1 MSDLLEIVAFAMW
14 KAEADRAAP
23 NVGKHRTLEGF
34 ASASPAERDRWLG
47 LAEVAVMHALSE
59 AAVAEERARHAEIVA
74 RLEAKIRYYE
84 RRENWRARE
93 TN

>member
-1 MSDLLEIVAFAMW
+1 MTDLVEIVAFAMW

-47 LAEVAVMHALSE
+47 LAEVAVERALRE
-59 AAVAEERARHAEIVA
+59 AADYVDRRHRGGLPKHLKSEDGNAIRALIGKGDR
-74 RLEAKIRYYE
+74 
-84 RRENWRARE
+84 
-93 TN
+93 T

>member
-1 MSDLLEIVAFAMW
+1 MTDLVETVAFAMW

-47 LAEVAVMHALSE
+47 LAEVAVECALSE
-59 AAVAEERARHAEIVA
+59 AADDADRRHRGNLPEHLKSVEGTAIRA
-74 RLEAKIRYYE
+74 LIRKGDGS
-84 RRENWRARE
+84 
-93 TN
+93 

>member
-1 MSDLLEIVAFAMW
+1 MIDLVEIVAFAMW

-47 LAEVAVMHALSE
+47 LAEVAVMHALS
-59 AAVAEERARHAEIVA
+59 AAAEMVDQRHRGSLPKHLKSEDGNAIRALIGKGER
-74 RLEAKIRYYE
+74 
-84 RRENWRARE
+84 
-93 TN
+93 T

>member
-1 MSDLLEIVAFAMW
+1 MTDLVETVAFSMW

-47 LAEVAVMHALSE
+47 LAEVAMECALNV
-59 AAVAEERARHAEIVA
+59 VAEMVDQRHRGNLPKHLKSEDGNAIRALIGKGER
-74 RLEAKIRYYE
+74 
-84 RRENWRARE
+84 
-93 TN
+93 T

>member
-1 MSDLLEIVAFAMW
+1 MSDLKETVAFSMW

-47 LAEVAVMHALSE
+47 LAEVAVERVLSVVADNEKRALI
-59 AAVAEERARHAEIVA
+59 RMGKRHE
-74 RLEAKIRYYE
+74 
-84 RRENWRARE
+84 
-93 TN
+93 